1 MFKRLALTAALL
13 IAALPAAAAQFDFYK
28 LGRGAASDF
37 LPSDG
42 IACTSGDLCSS
53 NVNGGTFNG
62 DLTFSNGG
70 VTVRATGTWNGNTA
84 AAVQDHQSNWTTANS
99 AGLGVYH
106 SSISSDDNI
115 TVGEVLTLSF
125 DQLVNLSAIGLRAE
139 GHNFTGWSTGATFLL
154 NGVSTLLPDNV
165 GTISGLNMTGSVF
178 TFGYGGNRPEQFYLA
193 SATVTPIPEP
203 EIVALMMAGLGMTG
217 FMARRRKAR
226 RA

>member
-1 MFKRLALTAALL
+1 MFKRLALAAALVV
-13 IAALPAAAAQFDFYK
+13 AALPAAAAQFDFYK
-28 LGRGAASDF
+28 LGNGASDF
-37 LPSDG
+37 LPLNG
-42 IACTSGDLCSS
+42 VACTGGDRCSS
-53 NVNGGTFNG
+53 DVDNNVYNGN
-62 DLTFSNGG
+62 LTFADSG
-70 VTVRATGTWNGNTA
+70 VTVFATGTSSSQPA
-84 AAVQDHQSNWTTANS
+84 AVVQDHQSGWTFASS

-106 SSISSDDNI
+106 SKATDDDNI

-125 DQLVNLSAIGLRAE
+125 NQLVNLSAIGLRAE

-178 TFGYGGNRPEQFYLA
+178 TFGYGGDMPDQFYLA
-193 SATVTPIPEP
+193 SVTVTPVPEP